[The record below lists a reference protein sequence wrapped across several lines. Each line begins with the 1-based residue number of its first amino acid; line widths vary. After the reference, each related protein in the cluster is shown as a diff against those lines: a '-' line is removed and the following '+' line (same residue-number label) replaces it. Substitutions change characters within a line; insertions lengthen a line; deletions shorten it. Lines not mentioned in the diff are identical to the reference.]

1 MRAMEGSLSNMKNYN
16 LARPSK
22 TLFLVLLISSVI
34 AFGGLVSYID
44 ATHGIIS
51 TTIVFKGNDLIGIR
65 DLTNQGTETPVPSWD
80 GQDLSELEPDEND
93 ILTIPVD
100 VTYKDANKDPTHPEQ
115 IFVRVC
121 VPDCTNV
128 TFKTYNNST
137 LFPLTETGDDTS
149 FFQGDIVLTNNS
161 AKVDPNTQPVSN
173 GETFRICYDPID
185 RTPNSV
191 KSFFP
196 CEPLPPG
203 GDPVVAE
210 AFPRAEFTFGMS
222 GGKPGGDVEVSDAF
236 ILSGYS
242 DFIPRYPVTHPV
254 GLTLTG
260 EATSITVEISY
271 ANAAFQNTGKTETD
285 AEIGYRPYCGLVET
299 PPGSGFFVDFK
310 GQPCTGFVPLGG
322 TLDTGTKTITNISQP
337 ETGCALSTDAGG
349 LATNLQDFCGIA
361 GEYAIIVNSPGFGGG
376 GGGLVSPSL
385 IVNALGGLA
394 IFTAPSS
401 PPPAPPPPPPGGN
414 GDGGSLGADPTAAA
428 LAGSPP
434 LLLLWTG
441 YLSDD
446 LRLLLETHDPY
457 RVLEPISDSEIEMP
471 ITIDGKGYPITGRS
485 NTITTNI
492 VYSGEPVPLKLV
504 YYETDL
510 VHVGLYTNLR
520 DANDKIYDSDTYII
534 YNKDKPIEIV
544 DPNGYF
550 SDVDLTVNKVGAVKY
565 EVNFDITFAKPMEK
579 SDIILRAWDFG
590 LSSADIAIEDAWEV
604 VEPSDLV
611 KQEETPETDL
621 LAEEVIE
628 TEPSVIESEMGP
640 KKIPVWIKNNAKWW
654 AEGQIRDSD
663 FIAGVEYLIEQ
674 EIIDVLETEPSEDVA
689 DLEEIPEWVKSN
701 AGWWAQG
708 LISDDDFV
716 WGIEFLIEKGI
727 INV

>member
-1 MRAMEGSLSNMKNYN
+1 MEGSLFNMKNYN

-149 FFQGDIVLTNNS
+149 FFQGNIVLTNNS

-191 KSFFP
+191 SVIPFFP

-210 AFPRAEFTFGMS
+210 ALPRAEFTFGMS

-254 GLTLTG
+254 GLTFTG

-271 ANAAFQNTGKTETD
+271 ANAAFLNTGKTQVD
-285 AEIGYRPYCGLVET
+285 AEIGYRPYCGGIFAGEA
-299 PPGSGFFVDFK
+299 
-310 GQPCTGFVPLGG
+310 CTGFVPLGVG
-322 TLDTGTKTITNISQP
+322 TLDPTKKTITNNLQP
-337 ETGCALSTDAGG
+337 EAGCALPTSDGG
-349 LATNLQDFCGIA
+349 LDPTDPDVACSIS

-385 IVNALGGLA
+385 VVNALGGLA
-394 IFTAPSS
+394 VFSGGGGGGT
-401 PPPAPPPPPPGGN
+401 PPGGGGGGGN
-414 GDGGSLGADPTAAA
+414 GNGGSPGAGPTAAA

-434 LLLLWTG
+434 VFLLWTG

-457 RVLEPISDSEIEMP
+457 RVLEPISDSEVEMP
-471 ITIDGKGYPITGRS
+471 ITIDGKGYPLTGRS

-590 LSSADIAIEDAWEV
+590 LSSADTAIEDAWEV

-611 KQEETPETDL
+611 KQVETPVTDL

-640 KKIPVWIKNNAKWW
+640 KKIPVWIKNNANWW

-674 EIIDVLETEPSEDVA
+674 EIIDVLETERSEDVA

-708 LISDDDFV
+708 LISDEDFV

>member
-1 MRAMEGSLSNMKNYN
+1 MRAMEWSLFNMENYN

-22 TLFLVLLISSVI
+22 TLFLILLISSVI

-44 ATHGIIS
+44 AAHGPIPTLIEHG
-51 TTIVFKGNDLIGIR
+51 GNDLVKFR
-65 DLTNQGTETPVPSWD
+65 VLANQGTETPVASWT

-93 ILTIPVD
+93 ILTIPVEI
-100 VTYKDANKDPTHPEQ
+100 TYKDANKYPTHPEQ

-121 VPDCTNV
+121 VPDCTNAG
-128 TFKTYNNST
+128 FKIYNNST
-137 LFPLTETGDDTS
+137 LFSLTEDGDDNS
-149 FFQGDIVLTNNS
+149 LFKGDIVLTNNS
-161 AKVDPNTQPVSN
+161 ANVNPNIQHVSN

-185 RTPNSV
+185 RLPNSV
-191 KSFFP
+191 QSFFP
-196 CEPLPPG
+196 CEPSS
-203 GDPVVAE
+203 DPVLAE
-210 AFPRAEFTFGMS
+210 ALPRTEFTFGMS
-222 GGKPGGDVEVSDAF
+222 GNAAVDGGDVEVSDAF
-236 ILSGYS
+236 IVEGYS
-242 DFIPRYPVTHPV
+242 DFIPRYPVTHPLN
-254 GLTLTG
+254 LTLTG
-260 EATSITVEISY
+260 GATSITVEISY
-271 ANAAFQNTGKTETD
+271 ANANFFNTGKTETD
-285 AEIGYRPYCGLVET
+285 AEIGYRPYCGGIFAGEA
-299 PPGSGFFVDFK
+299 
-310 GQPCTGFVPLGG
+310 CTGFVPLGVG
-322 TLDTGTKTITNISQP
+322 TLDTNKKTITNNLQP
-337 ETGCALSTDAGG
+337 EDGCALPTSDGG
-349 LATNLQDFCGIA
+349 LDPTNPDLACSIS

-385 IVNALGGLA
+385 VVNALGGLA
-394 IFTAPSS
+394 VFSGGGGGG
-401 PPPAPPPPPPGGN
+401 APPGGGGGGGN
-414 GDGGSLGADPTAAA
+414 GDGNGNGGSPGADPTAAA

-434 LLLLWTG
+434 LMLLWG
-441 YLSDD
+441 SNLPEDY
-446 LRLLLETHDPY
+446 DPY
-457 RVLEPISDSEIEMP
+457 RVLEPISDSEVEMP

-510 VHVGLYTNLR
+510 THVGLYTNLR

-579 SDIILRAWDFG
+579 SHIILRAWDFG
-590 LSSADIAIEDAWEV
+590 LSSIDTVIEDAWEV
-604 VEPSDLV
+604 IEPSDLV
-611 KQEETPETDL
+611 KQVETPETDF

-640 KKIPVWIKNNAKWW
+640 KKIPVWIKNNANWW

-674 EIIDVLETEPSEDVA
+674 EIIDVVETEPSDGVA

-716 WGIEFLIEKGI
+716 WGLEFLVEIGI
-727 INV
+727 INVQTS